1 MAWFGSKG
9 SFNLH
14 KDHAFNTSK
23 LYLTT
28 LVIIIWLPK
37 NIYIKK
43 KIVSSNCVEGSLECN
58 WGWWEISYCH
68 WGHISGI
75 IIVFFY
81 YYLWLSTATQII
93 WIEVLWN
100 LWGAFFLKKFI
111 NNWELSFCLQ
121 WFLRDLTGMLGG
133 ILFTFYQVYCCIL
146 LWLHPFCFSGLW
158 GLS

>member
-1 MAWFGSKG
+1 MIVK
-9 SFNLH
+9 
-14 KDHAFNTSK
+14 
-23 LYLTT
+23 
-28 LVIIIWLPK
+28 K

-43 KIVSSNCVEGSLECN
+43 KFVSSNCVEGSLECN

-68 WGHISGI
+68 WCHISGT
-75 IIVFFY
+75 IIVFF
-81 YYLWLSTATQII
+81 LFLSLAFYCYTDNMN
-93 WIEVLWN
+93 WSFLKFVR
-100 LWGAFFLKKFI
+100 GFFLKKFI